1 MQEELS
7 FAGAVIV
14 AGGLGKRMGRPKQ
27 MLPLAGRPVLVRA
40 VDAFK
45 KIPCVRQIVVVT
57 SVENQEILKQFFSD
71 LTFALPGATRMASV
85 INGVHKLDPRVQAV
99 AVHDGARPLVDPQAA
114 ARCLRRGFTDGAAV
128 LAVPVKDTVKQVRAG
143 AVEQTLQRSS
153 LWAAQTPQC
162 YRAEVLRRALDK
174 FGYLQDATDE
184 SQLVERLG
192 VSVKIEPSDYK
203 NLKITTPEDLVMAEA
218 FVNTA
223 ARQRIG
229 FGFDLHRL
237 AAGRKFIIGGVELP
251 HSKGFVGH
259 SDGDVVLHAV
269 CDAILG
275 ALCQGEIGLLFPPSD
290 PAIEG
295 IDSREISK
303 RVLQIVHEN
312 RAQITHMDVT
322 LITQEPKISPHYA
335 AVRASLAKIFEL
347 DEKNVSFKSKS
358 HEHVGE
364 IGRGEA
370 AMCHAVVSLLMGDEK

>member
-1 MQEELS
+1 MQEELT
-7 FAGAVIV
+7 FAAAVIV

-27 MLPLAGRPVLVRA
+27 LLPLAGRPVLVRA
-40 VDAFK
+40 VEAFK
-45 KIPCVRQIVVVT
+45 KIPSVRQIVVVT
-57 SVENQEILKQFFSD
+57 AAENRETLKKFFPD
-71 LTFALPGATRMASV
+71 LIFAQPGPTRMASV
-85 INGVHKLDPRVQAV
+85 INGVQLLDHRVQAV

-114 ARCLRRGFTDGAAV
+114 ARCLRRGFADGAAV
-128 LAVPVKDTVKQVRAG
+128 LAVPVKDTVKQVRSG
-143 AVEQTLQRSS
+143 AVEQTLERSS

-162 YRAEVLRRALDK
+162 YRAEILRRALDK
-174 FGYLQDATDE
+174 FGHLQDATDE

-192 VSVKIEPSDYK
+192 VSVKIEPSDYR

-218 FVNTA
+218 FFNTS
-223 ARQRIG
+223 ARQRTG
-229 FGFDLHRL
+229 FGFDLHRM

-295 IDSREISK
+295 IDSRKIAK
-303 RVLQIVHEN
+303 RVLQIVREN
-312 RAQITHMDVT
+312 QAQITHMDVT

-335 AVRASLAKIFEL
+335 AVRASLAQIFEMN
-347 DEKNVSFKSKS
+347 EKDVSFKSKS

-370 AMCHAVVSLLMGDEK
+370 AMCHAVVSLIIGESK

>member
-57 SVENQEILKQFFSD
+57 SLENQEILKQFFSD

-143 AVEQTLQRSS
+143 TVEQTLQRSS

-223 ARQRIG
+223 ACQRIG
-229 FGFDLHRL
+229 FGFDLHRM
-237 AAGRKFIIGGVELP
+237 AEGRKFIIGGVELP

-290 PAIEG
+290 PTIEG
-295 IDSREISK
+295 IDSREIAK

>member
-1 MQEELS
+1 MEEELS
-7 FAGAVIV
+7 FAAAVIV

-45 KIPCVRQIVVVT
+45 QIPFVRQIVVVT
-57 SVENQEILKQFFSD
+57 AAENREILKNNFPD
-71 LTFALPGATRMASV
+71 ITFAAPGPTRMASV
-85 INGVHKLDPRVQAV
+85 ISGVQALDSRVQAV
-99 AVHDGARPLVDPQAA
+99 AVHDGARPLVSPQAA
-114 ARCLRRGFTDGAAV
+114 ARCLKSGFAQGAAV

-143 AVEQTLQRSS
+143 TVERTLERSS

-162 YRAEVLRRALDK
+162 YRADVLRRALDK
-174 FGYLQDATDE
+174 FGHLQDATDE

-192 VSVKIEPSDYK
+192 VSVKIEPSDYR

-218 FVNTA
+218 FFNTG
-223 ARQRIG
+223 ARLRTG

-275 ALCQGEIGLLFPPSD
+275 ALCQGEIGLLFPPSA
-290 PAIEG
+290 PTIEG
-295 IDSREISK
+295 IDSREIAK

-312 RAQITHMDVT
+312 QARLVHIDVT
-322 LITQEPKISPHYA
+322 LVTQEPKISPHYP
-335 AVRASLAKIFEL
+335 AVRASLARIFEM
-347 DEKNVSFKSKS
+347 DEKDVSFKSKS

-370 AMCHAVVSLLMGDEK
+370 AMCHAVASLLIGEEK